1 MSFVLQ
7 HPRILEL
14 KGLCKPNL
22 VFFTL
27 DSSGE
32 SRAMKR
38 PHQSD
43 FAHGRNLKRSKFAAE
58 SETPSTDSRVSDA
71 ADAEDEGATLE
82 DIVMQAI
89 LQDRANLIS
98 ENQLLKKRITE
109 LTAQVLALQMRMSDP
124 PVLSHCPT

>member
-1 MSFVLQ
+1 MTFVLQ

-27 DSSGE
+27 DSSE

-38 PHQSD
+38 PYQRD
-43 FAHGRNLKRSKFAAE
+43 FADRCNLKRSKFAAE
-58 SETPSTDSRVSDA
+58 SEAPSDSRVSDT
-71 ADAEDEGATLE
+71 ADAEDEGPTL
-82 DIVMQAI
+82 DDTVMQAI

-98 ENQLLKKRITE
+98 ENQLLKKRIAE
-109 LTAQVLALQMRMSDP
+109 LTAQVLALQMSMSGP
-124 PVLSHCPT
+124 PGLSHCPT